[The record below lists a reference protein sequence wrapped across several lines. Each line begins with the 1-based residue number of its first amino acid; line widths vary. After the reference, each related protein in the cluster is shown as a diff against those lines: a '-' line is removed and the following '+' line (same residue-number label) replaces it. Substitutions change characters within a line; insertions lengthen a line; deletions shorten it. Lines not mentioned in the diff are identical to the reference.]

1 MVIRNRL
8 RVHQTLLILVY
19 VMFSTSP
26 DDQNQV
32 QRKFFRLNVPRNS
45 PGRAT
50 LWIPQ
55 DANGQFWLHGF
66 LTVRFRTG

>member
-1 MVIRNRL
+1 MVIGNRV

-19 VMFSTSP
+19 VMFSTSA
-26 DDQNQV
+26 DDKNQV

-55 DANGQFWLHGF
+55 DVNGLFWFHGS
-66 LTVRFRTG
+66 LRVRFRTG